1 MMYSMEYLM
10 SVLDSCI
17 CVRMNLQ
24 YLLSKWQ
31 FQHTT
36 NLGYYS
42 WFHYDIINLSYNTYT
57 ISSWLYHN
65 YIISKSWVLSLFI
78 KHINVK
84 IISKM
89 GILHSMVTYK
99 IEPLTVLLIYNS
111 ILFHTTRC
119 TYHIQYLNY
128 QKYNYHAHITVYT
141 PL

>member
-1 MMYSMEYLM
+1 MMYSMEYQM
-10 SVLDSCI
+10 SVLDFRI
-17 CVRMNLQ
+17 YVHMNLQ
-24 YLLSKWQ
+24 YLSSKWQ

-42 WFHYDIINLSYNTYT
+42 WFHCDIFNPSYNTYT
-57 ISSWLYHN
+57 ISSWLYHS
-65 YIISKSWVLSLFI
+65 YIISKSKVLFLFI

-84 IISKM
+84 NISKM

-99 IEPLTVLLIYNS
+99 IELLTVLLIYNS
-111 ILFHTTRC
+111 ILFHTIRC

-128 QKYNYHAHITVYT
+128 QKYNYHAHITVFT

>member
-1 MMYSMEYLM
+1 MMYSMEYQM

-17 CVRMNLQ
+17 CVHMNLQ

-42 WFHYDIINLSYNTYT
+42 WFHYDIFNLSYNTYT
-57 ISSWLYHN
+57 ISSWLYHS
-65 YIISKSWVLSLFI
+65 YIISKSKVLYLFI

-84 IISKM
+84 NISKM

-99 IEPLTVLLIYNS
+99 IELLTLSIVYLSLL
-111 ILFHTTRC
+111 L
-119 TYHIQYLNY
+119 HIMRYRYYIRYLLY
-128 QKYNYHAHITVYT
+128 QKYN
-141 PL
+141 

>member
-1 MMYSMEYLM
+1 MMYSMEYQM

-42 WFHYDIINLSYNTYT
+42 WFHYDIFNLSYNTYT

-78 KHINVK
+78 KYINVK
-84 IISKM
+84 NISKM

-99 IEPLTVLLIYNS
+99 IELLTLSIVYLSLLLHI
-111 ILFHTTRC
+111 TR
-119 TYHIQYLNY
+119 YRYYIRYLLY
-128 QKYNYHAHITVYT
+128 QKYN
-141 PL
+141 

>member
-31 FQHTT
+31 SQHTT

-57 ISSWLYHN
+57 ISSWLYHS
-65 YIISKSWVLSLFI
+65 YIISKSKVLSLFI
-78 KHINVK
+78 KHINV
-84 IISKM
+84 INISKM
-89 GILHSMVTYK
+89 GILHIMVTYK
-99 IEPLTVLLIYNS
+99 IELLTLSIVYLSLL
-111 ILFHTTRC
+111 L
-119 TYHIQYLNY
+119 HIMRYRYYIRYLLY
-128 QKYNYHAHITVYT
+128 QKYN
-141 PL
+141 

>member
-1 MMYSMEYLM
+1 MMYSMEYQM

-31 FQHTT
+31 SQHTT

-78 KHINVK
+78 KHINV
-84 IISKM
+84 INISKM
-89 GILHSMVTYK
+89 GILHIMVTYK
-99 IEPLTVLLIYNS
+99 IELLTLSIVYLSLL
-111 ILFHTTRC
+111 L
-119 TYHIQYLNY
+119 HIIQCRYYIRYLLY
-128 QKYNYHAHITVYT
+128 QKYN
-141 PL
+141 